1 MRIAYFDCIAGAS
14 GDMILGALVDAGFPM
29 EVLHAELAK
38 LQIDEF
44 KIAQKRVSKLGFS
57 ATKVEVL
64 VTDKAS
70 SRHLPDI
77 ERIVM
82 ESTLASSIKERAVEI
97 FRRIGSVEASI
108 HGVPLEQVHLHELG
122 GVDTVVDVI
131 GTLVGLD
138 ALDIEQVVV
147 SPLPLG
153 RGWVQGA
160 HGKIPL
166 PAPATLGLLTN
177 VPIVGSPLEVELV
190 TPTAAALLSTLATSF
205 GPIPAMTLHQV
216 GYGAG
221 THDLPIP
228 NVLRVLVG
236 SAPDVLNAA
245 IETLVMLETNI
256 DDMNPEFYEHLMQRL
271 LDAGALDV
279 FLTPVHMKK
288 GRPASTISVLC
299 RPDEANQLTQILFA
313 ESTTLGVRQN
323 YVTRYCLPRSVEEV
337 ETPYGT
343 VRVKVTLWTEGKT
356 RVKPEYE
363 DCRRLAEQHNVP
375 LREVYRAAE
384 IAAQYLVH

>member
-14 GDMILGALVDAGFPM
+14 GDMILGALVDAGLPM
-29 EVLHAELAK
+29 DTLHAELAK
-38 LQIDEF
+38 LRLDEF
-44 KIAQKRVSKLGFS
+44 KIVEQRVVKSGFS
-57 ATKVEVL
+57 ATKIEVL
-64 VTDKAS
+64 VTDKTP

-82 ESTLASSIKERAVEI
+82 ESALAPSIKKQAVEI
-97 FRRIGSVEASI
+97 FRRIGSVEAAI
-108 HGVPLEQVHLHELG
+108 HNVPLEQVHLHELG
-122 GVDTVVDVI
+122 GVDTIVDVLGVLI
-131 GTLVGLD
+131 GLD

-166 PAPATLGLLTN
+166 PAPATLALLRD
-177 VPIVGSPLEVELV
+177 VPIVGSPLEAELV

-221 THDLPIP
+221 TFDLPIP
-228 NVLRVLVG
+228 NLLRVLIG
-236 SAPDVLNAA
+236 SAPDVLSATT
-245 IETLVMLETNI
+245 ETLVMLETNI
-256 DDMNPEFYEHLMQRL
+256 DDMNPEFYEHLMERL

-279 FLTPVHMKK
+279 FLTPAHMKK
-288 GRPASTISVLC
+288 GRPASMMSVLC
-299 RPDEANQLTQILFA
+299 RPDDANRLTQILFA
-313 ESTTLGVRQN
+313 ESTTLGVRQHH
-323 YVTRYCLPRSVEEV
+323 VTRHCLPRSIEEV
-337 ETPYGT
+337 ETPYGV
-343 VRVKVTLWTEGKT
+343 VRVKVTRWDKERT
-356 RVKPEYE
+356 RIKPEYE
-363 DCRRLAEQHNVP
+363 DCRHLAEQHGVP

-384 IAAQYLVH
+384 MAAQHLVR

>member
-14 GDMILGALVDAGFPM
+14 GDMILGALVDAGFPI

-38 LQIDEF
+38 LELDEF
-44 KIAQKRVSKLGFS
+44 KIVQKRVSKLGFS

-64 VTDKAS
+64 VTDKVP

-82 ESTLASSIKERAVEI
+82 ESTLASSIKERAAEI

-122 GVDTVVDVI
+122 GVDTVVDVV

-138 ALDIEQVVV
+138 AIGIEQVIV

-166 PAPATLGLLTN
+166 PAPATLGLLAD
-177 VPIVGSPLEVELV
+177 VPIVGSLLEVELV

-205 GPIPAMTLHQV
+205 GPIPAMTLHQI

-221 THDLPIP
+221 TLDLPIP
-228 NVLRVLVG
+228 NLLRVLIG
-236 SAPDVLNAA
+236 SAPDVLSATT
-245 IETLVMLETNI
+245 ETLVMLETNI
-256 DDMNPEFYEHLMQRL
+256 DDMNPEFYEHLMERL
-271 LDAGALDV
+271 LDGGALDV
-279 FLTPVHMKK
+279 FLTPAHMKK
-288 GRPASTISVLC
+288 GRPASLMSVLC
-299 RPDEANQLTQILFA
+299 RPDDANRLTQILFA
-313 ESTTLGVRQN
+313 ESTTLGVRQH
-323 YVTRYCLPRSVEEV
+323 YVTRHCLPRSVEEV
-337 ETPYGT
+337 ETPYGM
-343 VRVKVTLWTEGKT
+343 VRVKVAHWTEGKT
-356 RVKPEYE
+356 RIKPEYE

-384 IAAQYLVH
+384 MAAQRLVH